1 MSLVQ
6 RVIGVVNARLV
17 EQVSEDLARALTAN
31 QALEQEVKRLTS
43 VAAALQGRVQDAKA
57 KLSNVESAM
66 VKSRDRRIEKLK
78 ACVERLHEDTRRVKA
93 RNASSHDSQRALVQ
107 RLREITGEEVFRSVV
122 ESRREEEP
130 L

>member
-43 VAAALQGRVQDAKA
+43 VAAALQGRVQEGKA
-57 KLSNVESAM
+57 KLANVESAM

-78 ACVERLHEDTRRVKA
+78 ACVERLHEDARRVKA

-122 ESRREEEP
+122 ESRQEEEP

>member
-17 EQVSEDLARALTAN
+17 EQVSEDLARALTSN
-31 QALEQEVKRLTS
+31 RALEQEVKRLTS
-43 VAAALQGRVQDAKA
+43 VAAALQGKVQEAKT
-57 KLSNVESAM
+57 KLANVESAM

-78 ACVERLHEDTRRVKA
+78 ACVERLHEDARRKKA
-93 RNASSHDSQRALVQ
+93 GNASRATEQKALVQ
-107 RLREITGEEVFRSVV
+107 RLREITGEEVFLRAV
-122 ESRREEEP
+122 ECCQEEEP

>member
-43 VAAALQGRVQDAKA
+43 AAAVLQGRVQEAKA
-57 KLSNVESAM
+57 KLANVESAM
-66 VKSRDRRIEKLK
+66 VRSRDRRIEKLK
-78 ACVERLHEDTRRVKA
+78 ACVERLHEDARRIKA
-93 RNASSHDSQRALVQ
+93 RNADNHDGQKALVQ
-107 RLREITGEEVFRSVV
+107 RLREITGEEAFLKAVDQYHAERQ
-122 ESRREEEP
+122 P
-130 L
+130 